1 LFVYR
6 GLEYELI
13 STFTQRLQTEFP
25 TAQIYQKQA
34 RPGREIMDSNE
45 QYIQIGNIRPIA
57 DTTLLHSAM
66 HIVPDKIAKFY
77 KVNDVTKFK
86 HDRPVHKGTV
96 DKNNEFKTL
105 WIERTILEINT
116 PLPNILRWF
125 EVKSEPKIREL
136 TPVEVACET
145 MENTIKELQEL
156 SNQYKSDDKGN
167 LNPFTMR
174 LQGTIDANVQGGI
187 PKYQDAFLS
196 DVYKRSPE
204 GKENLQY
211 IQKLQHLILELL
223 SVLEKALDLHGKL
236 APPEIKPLHESLVER
251 LQKIRESVVGLSRS
265 RYRSADSVGSI
276 VNTPLP
282 PLPLPTKSIQDY
294 EPDELYTPI
303 RNTNGF
309 RNSLEI
315 SDLKTHVEAPPVP
328 LRISKTDFN
337 SPEVPPKIKENAP
350 PLPPRGCTPDSKRSS
365 NPLLFGN
372 SFDSQNK
379 RIPYSVVDIPVDDPD
394 VELHQ
399 NPRTYCVYERD
410 SGISTSSQEINSNL
424 PDSNSTNS
432 LPYPAHSHSHSHL
445 HHPANFR
452 GHHKTSSNPEVLNP
466 QDFMEMTVTT
476 IQTSTIHT
484 IQSFQPINS
493 NESSPPKIPPKSIR
507 AQSASNAFVGYDD
520 DESFT
525 NLSSQSTSPPLP
537 PIPTQFRTV
546 DEDGESMN
554 NNYCVPKQ
562 IPCQVDNSVNL
573 PCEDEECEDDCYCD
587 NPPESCCNNK

>member
-1 LFVYR
+1 
-6 GLEYELI
+6 
-13 STFTQRLQTEFP
+13 
-25 TAQIYQKQA
+25 
-34 RPGREIMDSNE
+34 MDSNE
-45 QYIQIGNIRPIA
+45 QFIQIGNIRPIA
-57 DTTLLHSAM
+57 DTNLLQSAM

-86 HDRPVHKGTV
+86 HDRPVTKGTV

-156 SNQYKSDDKGN
+156 SNQYKSDDRGN

-196 DVYKRSPE
+196 EIYKKSPE
-204 GKENLQY
+204 GKENAQY
-211 IQKLQHLILELL
+211 IQKLQHLIVELL
-223 SVLEKALDLHGKL
+223 SVLEKALDLHGKI
-236 APPEIKPLHESLVER
+236 APSEIQPLHQSLVQR
-251 LQKIRESVVGLSRS
+251 LQSIRESVAGLSRS

-282 PLPLPTKSIQDY
+282 PLPISKSIQDY

-309 RNSLEI
+309 RNSLEL
-315 SDLKTHVEAPPVP
+315 SDLQTPIEAPPVP

-365 NPLLFGN
+365 NPLLFGG
-372 SFDSQNK
+372 SLDSQNLTAR
-379 RIPYSVVDIPVDDPD
+379 RIPYSVVDIDISMDDSDVDM
-394 VELHQ
+394 HAH
-399 NPRTYCVYERD
+399 PRIYERD
-410 SGISTSSQEINSNL
+410 SGISTSSHEINSHL

-432 LPYPAHSHSHSHL
+432 LPYPVHSHSHSHL
-445 HHPANFR
+445 HNR
-452 GHHKTSSNPEVLNP
+452 GHHKTSSNPEVMNP
-466 QDFMEMTVTT
+466 QDFIEMTVTT

-484 IQSFQPINS
+484 IQSCKSINS
-493 NESSPPKIPPKSIR
+493 NESSPPAIPPKSVR
-507 AQSASNAFVGYDD
+507 VPANANSLYYDD

-537 PIPTQFRTV
+537 PIPAQFRNV
-546 DEDGESMN
+546 EDDDESLN

-562 IPCQVDNSVNL
+562 IHCEVDHSEL
-573 PCEDEECEDDCYCD
+573 PCEDEECEDDCFCS
-587 NPPESCCNNK
+587 NPPEPCCNNK